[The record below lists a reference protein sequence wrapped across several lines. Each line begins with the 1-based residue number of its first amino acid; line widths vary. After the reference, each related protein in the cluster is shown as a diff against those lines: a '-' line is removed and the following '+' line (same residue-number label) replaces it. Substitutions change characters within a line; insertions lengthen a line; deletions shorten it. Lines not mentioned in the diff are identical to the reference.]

1 MELRSPRSARV
12 TRADHL
18 GERAGMVGG
27 LSWSV
32 RRYSALR
39 MLCRPRLIALCALPL
54 LVAGGCKK
62 EEPAPA
68 GDETKTAGAAGD
80 EAEKADGDKP
90 DADPTP
96 KGEAPVT
103 GLGVATAAKIQAAT
117 AAAAAAPLLEHE
129 GVLGHFMM
137 GNAVASVKEIKAQ
150 ASPPSVESM
159 VDLEGLKSL
168 AAMQLG
174 ERSSVAINI
183 DLTKP
188 FGCALVDSTVD
199 DVPVAC
205 VVGYTGGA
213 EGLVKDLGEG
223 GKLDDAKGHVAAYE
237 VEGQKVYIDAL
248 GDEVALSNHPE
259 VLAGAKS
266 YLEANIVGRADDA
279 IADFELVVYPGEAMV
294 RYGKE
299 VEDLMGGLDELSKI
313 GGSPSPTSPE
323 DLKKR
328 VADMGQ
334 FAMGL
339 GMTPAGAHLSFATHA
354 KPGSDLQKEFDT
366 TYAGRMQEDFVSK
379 LPMSAF
385 VFAGM
390 QLGSGVTESDN
401 WAKALEFVSTS
412 IAKEFD
418 VEASKLE
425 AEFEAFLK
433 EESELYSRDIAMG
446 MLYEPGTL
454 GALVLE
460 VGKAAPGRELWKA
473 WSERFTT
480 EAVLPKKAQDGIEWK
495 FEAGATTI
503 EGIEIDRWSI
513 GPTPEVLKEASA
525 DADADRL
532 MKLWPDLTMQIDRA
546 EIDDRVIFVAAPTEG
561 DSYMQ
566 AAIKATR
573 DGKTIKDRKGWKGL
587 DTGRSGLVGVYAFD
601 IAGGV
606 EWLRPILP
614 PGDAADIPSPLGVGI
629 DDVTI
634 VFRHP
639 APGVVSG
646 SFNVSQSF
654 IDQLKLLA
662 D

>member
-1 MELRSPRSARV
+1 
-12 TRADHL
+12 
-18 GERAGMVGG
+18 
-27 LSWSV
+27 
-32 RRYSALR
+32 

-54 LVAGGCKK
+54 VVPGGCKK
-62 EEPAPA
+62 EDPAPA
-68 GDETKTAGAAGD
+68 EGDTKAAEAAGD
-80 EAEKADGDKP
+80 DGKQAEGDKP
-90 DADPTP
+90 EAAPTP
-96 KGEAPVT
+96 EGDKPVT
-103 GLGVATAAKIQAAT
+103 GLGVTTAATIQAAT

-129 GVLGHFMM
+129 GILGHFMM

-174 ERSSVAINI
+174 ERSTVAINV

-188 FGCALVDSTVD
+188 FGCALVNSTVD
-199 DVPVAC
+199 DTPVAC
-205 VVGYTGGA
+205 VIGYTGGA
-213 EGLVKDLGEG
+213 EGLVKDLGETS
-223 GKLDDAKGHVAAYE
+223 KLDDAKGHVAAYE

-248 GDEVALSNHPE
+248 GDEVALSNHPD
-259 VLAGAKS
+259 VLASAKG
-266 YLEANIVGRADDA
+266 YLEANIVGRADKA
-279 IADFELVVYPGEAMV
+279 IADFEVVIYPSDAMT

-299 VEDLMGGLDELSKI
+299 VEDLMAGLGKLDS
-313 GGSPSPTSPE
+313 SPGATSPA

-334 FAMGL
+334 FSIGL
-339 GMTPAGAHLSFATHA
+339 GMTPAGAHLSMATHA

-366 TYAGRMQEDFVSK
+366 TYAGRMNEDFVSA

-390 QLGSGVTESDN
+390 QMGSGLLENGNWTKAIELASTE
-401 WAKALEFVSTS
+401 

-418 VEASKLE
+418 VDASKLE
-425 AEFEAFLK
+425 TELEAFIK
-433 EESELYSRDIAMG
+433 EESELYSRDVAMG

-460 VGKAAPGRELWKA
+460 VGKAAPGRDLWKA

-480 EAVLPKKAQDGIEWK
+480 EAVLPKKAQDGVQWK

-513 GPTPEVLKEASA
+513 SPTAEVLKEASA
-525 DADADRL
+525 DEDAERL
-532 MKLWPDLTMQIDRA
+532 LKLWPDLTMQIDRA
-546 EIDDRVIFVAAPTEG
+546 EIDDRVIFVASPTEG

-573 DGKTIKDRKGWKGL
+573 DGKTVKDRKGWKGL
-587 DTGRSGLVGVYAFD
+587 DSGRSGLVGLYAFD
-601 IAGGV
+601 IAGAV

-614 PGDAADIPSPLGVGI
+614 PSDAAEIPSPLGVGI
-629 DDVTI
+629 DDVSF

-646 SFNVSQSF
+646 SLNVSQGF

-662 D
+662 DR

>member
-1 MELRSPRSARV
+1 
-12 TRADHL
+12 
-18 GERAGMVGG
+18 
-27 LSWSV
+27 
-32 RRYSALR
+32 

-54 LVAGGCKK
+54 VVAGGCKK
-62 EEPAPA
+62 DDPAPA
-68 GDETKTAGAAGD
+68 GADTKTADGAGD
-80 EAEKADGDKP
+80 EGEKSEGDKP
-90 DADPTP
+90 ETDAPASD
-96 KGEAPVT
+96 APVT
-103 GLGVATAAKIQAAT
+103 GLGVTTAAKIQAAT

-129 GVLGHFMM
+129 GILGHFMM

-174 ERSSVAINI
+174 ERSTVAINV

-199 DVPVAC
+199 DTPVAC

-248 GDEVALSNHPE
+248 GDAVALSNHPD
-259 VLAGAKS
+259 VLASAKS
-266 YLEANIVGRADDA
+266 YLEANIVGRADAA
-279 IADFELVVYPGEAMV
+279 IADFELVVYPDAALV

-299 VEDLMGGLDELSKI
+299 VEDIMGGLDELSKI
-313 GGSPSPTSPE
+313 GGEPSPTSPA

-328 VADMGQ
+328 VAEMGQ
-334 FAMGL
+334 FAFGF
-339 GMTPAGAHLSFATHA
+339 GMTPAGAHLSVATHA
-354 KPGSDLQKEFDT
+354 NPGSDLQKEFDT
-366 TYAGRMQEDFVSK
+366 TYAGRMGEDFVSK
-379 LPMSAF
+379 LPMSTF

-390 QLGSGVTESDN
+390 QLGSGVTDSDN
-401 WAKALEFVSTS
+401 WAKAIKFASTG

-418 VEASKLE
+418 VDASKLE
-425 AEFEAFLK
+425 VEFEAFLE

-460 VGKAAPGRELWKA
+460 VGKAAPGRDLWKA
-473 WSERFTT
+473 WSERFTAET
-480 EAVLPKKAQDGIEWK
+480 VLPKKARDGIQWK

-503 EGIEIDRWSI
+503 EGVEIDRWSI
-513 GPTPEVLKEASA
+513 SPTPEVLKEAAA
-525 DADADRL
+525 DEDADRL

-573 DGKTIKDRKGWKGL
+573 DGKTIKDRKGWSGL
-587 DTGRSGLVGVYAFD
+587 DSGRSGLVGLYAFD
-601 IAGGV
+601 IAGGI

-629 DDVTI
+629 DDVAI

-662 D
+662 DR

>member
-1 MELRSPRSARV
+1 
-12 TRADHL
+12 
-18 GERAGMVGG
+18 
-27 LSWSV
+27 
-32 RRYSALR
+32 

-54 LVAGGCKK
+54 VVAGGCKK
-62 EEPAPA
+62 DDPVVA
-68 GDETKTAGAAGD
+68 ETKTAD
-80 EAEKADGDKP
+80 DSKAEGEKTPEDKP
-90 DADPTP
+90 DADPKP
-96 KGEAPVT
+96 ADGAPVT

-129 GVLGHFMM
+129 GILGHFMM
-137 GNAVASVKEIKAQ
+137 GNAVASVKEVKAQ
-150 ASPPSVESM
+150 ASPASVENM

-168 AAMQLG
+168 AALQLG
-174 ERSSVAINI
+174 DRSSVAINV

-188 FGCALVDSTVD
+188 FGCALVNSTVD
-199 DVPVAC
+199 DTPVAC
-205 VVGYTGGA
+205 VIGYTGGA

-223 GKLDDAKGHVAAYE
+223 GKLPDAKGHVAAYE

-248 GDEVALSNHPE
+248 GDGVALSNHPD
-259 VLAGAKS
+259 VLASAKT
-266 YLEANIVGRADDA
+266 YLEANIVNRADEA
-279 IADFELVVYPGEAMV
+279 IADFEVVVYPADAML

-299 VEDLMGGLDELSKI
+299 VEDLMRGFDELSKI
-313 GGSPSPTSPE
+313 GDTSSPTSPA

-334 FAMGL
+334 FAIGL
-339 GMTPAGAHLSFATHA
+339 GMTPAGAHLSVATHA

-366 TYAGRMQEDFVSK
+366 TYAGRMEEDFVSK
-379 LPMSAF
+379 LPMSTF

-390 QLGSGVTESDN
+390 QIGSGVTDSEN
-401 WAKALEFVSTS
+401 WGKAIDFASAG
-412 IAKEFD
+412 IADEFD
-418 VEASKLE
+418 IDAAKLKV
-425 AEFEAFLK
+425 EFEAFLK
-433 EESELYSRDIAMG
+433 EESELYSRDLAMG

-460 VGKAAPGRELWKA
+460 VGKAAPGRDLWKA

-480 EAVLPKKAQDGIEWK
+480 EAVLPKKAQDGIQWK

-503 EGIEIDRWSI
+503 EGVEIDRWSI
-513 GPTPEVLKEASA
+513 GPTPEVFKEAAA
-525 DADADRL
+525 DEDADRL

-546 EIDDRVIFVAAPTEG
+546 EIDDRVIFVASPTEG

-573 DGKTIKDRKGWKGL
+573 DGKTIKDRKGWSGL
-587 DTGRSGLVGVYAFD
+587 DSGRSGIVGLYAFD
-601 IAGGV
+601 IAGGI

-614 PGDAADIPSPLGVGI
+614 PSDAAEIPSPLGVGI

-654 IDQLKLLA
+654 INQLKLLA
-662 D
+662 DR

>member
-1 MELRSPRSARV
+1 MYYDVGVNPKNRSVA
-12 TRADHL
+12 A
-18 GERAGMVGG
+18 EGG
-27 LSWSV
+27 LSRGV

-39 MLCRPRLIALCALPL
+39 MLRRPRLIAMCALPL
-54 LVAGGCKK
+54 LVAAACKNDDP
-62 EEPAPA
+62 EPATS
-68 GDETKTAGAAGD
+68 DTKTDAKG
-80 EAEKADGDKP
+80 EDGDKS
-90 DADPTP
+90 
-96 KGEAPVT
+96 GEAKPGADAKPTAGTPVT

-174 ERSSVAINI
+174 ERSSVAINV

-188 FGCALVDSTVD
+188 FGCALVNSTVD

-205 VVGYTGGA
+205 VIGYKGGA
-213 EGLVKDLGEG
+213 EGLVADLGEAG
-223 GKLDDAKGHVAAYE
+223 RIDDAKGHVAAYE
-237 VEGQKVYIDAL
+237 IEGQKVYIDAL
-248 GDEVALSNHPE
+248 GDGVALSNHPE
-259 VLAGAKS
+259 VLAKAKG
-266 YLEANIVGRADDA
+266 YLEANIVNRADKA
-279 IADFELVVYPGEAMV
+279 IADFELVVYPADAIG

-299 VEDLMGGLDELSKI
+299 VEDLMSGLDELGKI
-313 GGSPSPTSPE
+313 GGSPGPTTPA

-328 VADMGQ
+328 VANMDQ
-334 FAMGL
+334 FAIGL
-339 GMTPAGAHLSFATHA
+339 GMTPAGAHLSVATHA

-366 TYAGRMQEDFVSK
+366 TYAGRMEEDFVSK

-390 QLGSGVTESDN
+390 QLGSGLTESDN
-401 WAKALEFVSTS
+401 WEKAIGLVSTS
-412 IAKEFD
+412 MAKEFD
-418 VEASKLE
+418 IDAAKLE
-425 AEFEAFLK
+425 VEFEAFLE

-460 VGKAAPGRELWKA
+460 VGKSAPGRDLWKT

-480 EAVLPKKAQDGIEWK
+480 EAVLPKKAQDGVQWK

-513 GPTPEVLKEASA
+513 GPTPAVLEKAAA
-525 DADADRL
+525 DEDADRL
-532 MKLWPDLTMQIDRA
+532 IKLWPDFTMQIDRA

-587 DTGRSGLVGVYAFD
+587 DSGRSGLVALYAFD
-601 IAGGV
+601 IAGGI

-614 PGDAADIPSPLGVGI
+614 PSDAAKIPSPLGVGI
-629 DDVTI
+629 DDVSI
-634 VFRHP
+634 VLRHP
-639 APGVVSG
+639 APGVISG

-654 IDQLKLLA
+654 IDQLKLMA
-662 D
+662 DR